1 MATRDAIKSSLKQL
15 NNGCVSQLVSRLM
28 IIMIMMIK
36 IIMMLAVALV
46 MVMVMAMV
54 MIWQQ
59 PNSQFCFSSI
69 DKALKSNY
77 DDKSVNIRQSF

>member
-1 MATRDAIKSSLKQL
+1 MAIRDAIKSSLKQL
-15 NNGCVSQLVSRLM
+15 NGGCVPRDVSRLM
-28 IIMIMMIK
+28 IMMITIK
-36 IIMMLAVALV
+36 IMMLAVAVKV
-46 MVMVMAMV
+46 ML
-54 MIWQQ
+54 IWLQ